1 MNGDMLELNLLLIK
15 AYMFLLFVFM
25 LVNDYCNTRIKK
37 MQNKRKSY
45 NLLSKVIDIELT
57 ERDLNQLYFLMHQSE
72 IDDINKYL
80 RQMLFY

>member
-45 NLLSKVIDIELT
+45 NLLSKVIEIELT
-57 ERDLNQLYFLMHQSE
+57 EQEQRELAFLMS
-72 IDDINKYL
+72 IVNMTDINKYL
-80 RQMLFY
+80 RKMLF